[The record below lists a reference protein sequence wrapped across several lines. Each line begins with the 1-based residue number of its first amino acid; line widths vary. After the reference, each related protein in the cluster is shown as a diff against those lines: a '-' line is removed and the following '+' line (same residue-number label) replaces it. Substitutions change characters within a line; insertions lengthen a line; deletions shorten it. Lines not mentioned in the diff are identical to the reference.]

1 MEFSPQNPVVKCC
14 LQGNPQAAW
23 EQASNDHEK
32 FIAAHFLA
40 QQQHAPAHK
49 LPWLETGLQLA
60 KALNDNRVQSALPRL
75 YDELASTYTALG
87 DTDKAQH
94 YQALAEGFEET
105 VVDAGP
111 FFHGTKADLQPGEA
125 LTPGGL
131 SNYQADLKMNHIY
144 FTALASGAG
153 LAAAMAQGDG
163 PERVYLVEP
172 TGPYE
177 NDPNVTNQKFP
188 GNPTRSYRSSL
199 PLTVLGEVRD
209 WQKQSPEEL
218 QAWRERLAKSTGEII
233 N

>member
-1 MEFSPQNPVVKCC
+1 MDFSPQNPVVKCC
-14 LQGNPQAAW
+14 LLGKPQEAW
-23 EQASNDHEK
+23 DIASNDHER

-40 QQQHAPAHK
+40 QHHEAPAAK

-60 KALNDNRVQSALPRL
+60 QSLADNRVQSALPKL
-75 YDELASTYTALG
+75 YSELVSCYTALG
-87 DTDKAQH
+87 DSEKAQH
-94 YQALAEGFEET
+94 YQTLAEDFKET

-111 FFHGTKADLQPGEA
+111 FFHGTKASLQPGDL

-131 SNYQADLKMNHIY
+131 SNYQDNLKMNHIY

-153 LAAAMAQGDG
+153 LAAAMAKGDG